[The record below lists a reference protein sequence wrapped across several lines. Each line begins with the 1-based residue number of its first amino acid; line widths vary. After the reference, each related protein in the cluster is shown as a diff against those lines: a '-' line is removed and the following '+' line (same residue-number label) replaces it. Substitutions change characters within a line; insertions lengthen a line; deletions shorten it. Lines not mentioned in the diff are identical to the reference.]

1 MAFLNRKWASAK
13 KDLKETNKRYT
24 RSRKT
29 LKVNNYKCR
38 SMGVV
43 FGFSILF
50 PNLTRVAFR
59 ACLFLSSKN
68 PTEKADNI
76 YLLTE

>member
-1 MAFLNRKWASAK
+1 
-13 KDLKETNKRYT
+13 
-24 RSRKT
+24 
-29 LKVNNYKCR
+29 
-38 SMGVV
+38 MGVV
-43 FGFSILF
+43 FGLSILF